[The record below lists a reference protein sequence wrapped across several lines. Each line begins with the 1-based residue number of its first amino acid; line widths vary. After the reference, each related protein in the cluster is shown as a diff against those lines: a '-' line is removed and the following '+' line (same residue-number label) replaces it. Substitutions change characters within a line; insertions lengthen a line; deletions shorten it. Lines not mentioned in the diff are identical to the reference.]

1 MRIAVIG
8 GGPGGLFF
16 AVLMKRADPA
26 CHLTVFERNAP
37 DATFGFGVV
46 FPERSLRY
54 LREADPELHAAFMA
68 AAIQWEEIAYG
79 HRGQTVRFGGHVF
92 SGIARVALL
101 RLLRERAAA
110 VGVDL
115 RFRTEAPDLEALDG
129 YDLVVAADGVG
140 STVRTALAGPL
151 GAAVHQGRSR
161 FIWLGTTK
169 VFDALT
175 FLFAEDDAG
184 WWGIHAYPYSATHS
198 TVIVETDEATWRRAG
213 LDRADA
219 AARAEGR
226 SDLVSVE
233 YCRALFARHLDG
245 APLLANDSRWATFR
259 TVRCRRWWTGRVVL
273 LGDAAHTAHF
283 SVGSGTR
290 MAMEDAIALAGALR
304 AHGTL
309 AGALAAYAQE
319 RQPAVARLQE
329 AAEPSR
335 WWWEH
340 FRYFTSL
347 PPAQFAFHHL
357 SRAPL
362 LSYGALTV
370 RDRRAMDDLER
381 AFATA
386 AGRPGAP
393 AWAQPLALAGLT
405 VRNRIV
411 AVADQP
417 ASRPH
422 GAADRA
428 VATPAAAAA
437 AGAGLVLVGE
447 GLLLGEEVWVREEEP
462 VREEKST
469 QEKRFVRE
477 KTVREE
483 EFGREEEFSRE
494 EESVREKE
502 KFVREEGFGRKEK
515 SVREKEPAREDV
527 PAAVHAAG
535 ALLGVR
541 LRIPAEATLD
551 ALVARLRRLET
562 AGVDL
567 VVLDGAVDPR
577 AVRVARGAWPAHRP
591 LAAVL
596 PAWDDPRDDDEV
608 SRGLET
614 ARALVAAGAS
624 LLVVALPHRGARRGP
639 GGAVAGPRHAQ
650 IAQAFTSDVV
660 RHAVGVPTALLDGV
674 RTVGEVDALIL
685 AGRADL
691 CRWPALAWP
700 GWRPSQAAAGQVAAG
715 CE

>member
-115 RFRTEAPDLEALDG
+115 RFRTEAPDLDALEG

-184 WWGIHAYPYSATHS
+184 WWGIHAYPYSTTHS

-393 AWAQPLALAGLT
+393 AWAQPLVLQGLT

-417 ASRPH
+417 ASRANR
-422 GAADRA
+422 AADRA

-447 GLLLGEEVWVREEEP
+447 ED
-462 VREEKST
+462 
-469 QEKRFVRE
+469 
-477 KTVREE
+477 
-483 EFGREEEFSRE
+483 
-494 EESVREKE
+494 
-502 KFVREEGFGRKEK
+502 
-515 SVREKEPAREDV
+515 PAHLERDV

-567 VVLDGAVDPR
+567 VVLDGAVDAQ

-608 SRGLET
+608 SRGLEA

-624 LLVVALPHRGARRGP
+624 LLAVALPHRGARREP
-639 GGAVAGPRHAQ
+639 GEAVAGPRHAQ
-650 IAQAFTSDVV
+650 IAQAFASDLV

-700 GWRPSQAAAGQVAAG
+700 GWRPCQVVAAAGQVAAG